1 MKLYKG
7 RACPNCGIFE
17 PPGTV
22 VPAAGYLRCGACKVE
37 SPDRDWE
44 EGYEEIGDIDMGATL
59 RIEPYF
65 NIPPEHMPDDARER
79 LTPFCASFVPKPH
92 RSPQEMKEAIEA
104 GDDGKTFAW
113 DPPKR
118 EDPSPFA
125 GSVRFLT
132 EYDTEVRG
140 VLLGRHR
147 GTLSTTISF
156 YDEYLGEPY
165 PPEEDGDD

>member
-104 GDDGKTFAW
+104 GDDGKTFTW
-113 DPPKR
+113 DPPKK
-118 EDPSPFA
+118 
-125 GSVRFLT
+125 GFLP
-132 EYDTEVRG
+132 
-140 VLLGRHR
+140 GRHK
-147 GTLSTTISF
+147 GSATCMLAQEGFHNEI
-156 YDEYLGEPY
+156 LGDPY
-165 PPEEDGDD
+165 PPQEDDDD